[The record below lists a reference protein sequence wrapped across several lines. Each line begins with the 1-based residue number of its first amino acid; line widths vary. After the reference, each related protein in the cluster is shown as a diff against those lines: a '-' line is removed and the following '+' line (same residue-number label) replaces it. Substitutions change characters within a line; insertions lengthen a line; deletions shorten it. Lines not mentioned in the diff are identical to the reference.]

1 MGRMRSLTALL
12 VAGAAAMTLDAAN
25 ASLRPEPAAAAAPDY
40 EEVKGWPRLPAGFQ
54 MGEAAGVAVDAD
66 GHVLVFHRPGR
77 GFDTAATELLK
88 EPAVLELD
96 AQDGRLIRSWGANTF
111 LVPHGIT
118 VDHANNVFLTDVALQ
133 QVFKFS
139 HDGRLLFSVGEPRV
153 GKWDA
158 THFNQPTDVAIR
170 PDGSFYVS
178 DGYVNSRIAIFD
190 GRGKWLREWG
200 KKGAGHGEFSNPHG
214 LTFVT
219 GNTDVIVADRQNSRL
234 QLFDHS
240 GAFKR
245 EWIGAAD
252 AATTGRVFSV
262 ATDRDGFLH
271 VGIRRADYDT
281 AHTGVLKLDQ
291 EWNIVATVGFDRPG
305 DPVFNAVHDLAVGG
319 DGSIYVA
326 ETRTKRVV
334 KLRPL
339 ARR

>member
-1 MGRMRSLTALL
+1 MGRMRGPTSML
-12 VAGAAAMTLDAAN
+12 VAGAAALTLAVADAG
-25 ASLRPEPAAAAAPDY
+25 LRPGPAAAAAPDY

-54 MGEAAGVAVDAD
+54 MGEAAGVAVDTD

-77 GFDTAATELLK
+77 GFDTAATALLND
-88 EPAVLELD
+88 PAVLEFD
-96 AQDGRLIRSWGANTF
+96 PQDGRLIRSWGANTF

-118 VDHANNVFLTDVALQ
+118 IDHANNVFLTDVALQ

-190 GRGKWLREWG
+190 SRGRWLREWG
-200 KKGAGHGEFSNPHG
+200 KKGAGPGEFSNPHG

-234 QLFDHS
+234 QLFDRN

-245 EWIGAAD
+245 EWIGAKD

-262 ATDRDGFLH
+262 AAGADGSLY

-281 AHTGVLKLDQ
+281 AHTGVLKLDR
-291 EWNIVATVGFDRPG
+291 EWKIVAAVGFDRPG
-305 DPVFNAVHDLAVGG
+305 DPVFNAVHDLAVGR

-334 KLRPL
+334 KLRPV
-339 ARR
+339 ANR

>member
-1 MGRMRSLTALL
+1 MGRMRSHTSMFFAGVTALAL
-12 VAGAAAMTLDAAN
+12 IIVNAGISRELAAAT
-25 ASLRPEPAAAAAPDY
+25 SGY
-40 EEVKGWPRLPAGFQ
+40 EEVTGWPSLPDGVQ
-54 MGEAAGVAVDAD
+54 MGEAAGVAVDND

-88 EPAVLELD
+88 DPAVLVIDQQTGKLV
-96 AQDGRLIRSWGANTF
+96 RSWGANTF

-118 VDHANNVFLTDVALQ
+118 VDQGNNVFLTDVALQ

-139 HDGRLLFSVGEPRV
+139 HDGRLLFSVGESRV

-158 THFNQPTDVAIR
+158 THFNQPTDIAIR

-178 DGYVNSRIAIFD
+178 DGYVNSRVAIFD
-190 GRGKWLREWG
+190 SRGKWLSEWG

-219 GNTDVIVADRQNSRL
+219 GNTDVIVADRENSRL
-234 QLFDHS
+234 QLFDRN
-240 GAFKR
+240 GAFRR
-245 EWIGAAD
+245 EWTGARD

-262 ATDRDGFLH
+262 AAGADGSLY

-281 AHTGVLKLDQ
+281 AHTGVLKLDR
-291 EWNIVATVGFDRPG
+291 EWNIVAAVGFNRPG
-305 DPVFNAVHDLAVGG
+305 DPVFNAVHDLAVGP

-334 KLRPL
+334 KLRPV
-339 ARR
+339 AMR